1 MILATLLLMQAA
13 YSPETEAVMHR
24 SRQEAKQER
33 AAKARPDGLSLYLPP
48 ETAAKLQACIDA
60 ATDDPAAGLAFARD
74 WTKDDGGFSAAQCIG
89 YAHARAEQWADAVA
103 AFDGAAQAARQA
115 GSPADAAR
123 LSAQAGNAALVGGM
137 AEKARGYFDAALT
150 DGLPDGAA
158 KGEVHLDRARALV
171 ALGDMAGARS
181 DLNAALRQVPED
193 PLAWLL
199 SATLARRQGEME
211 RARTD
216 IAEAKRRAPDDASV
230 ALEDGKIAMMAGDEA
245 GAKAAWNH
253 VLTLAPSGEQAAAAR
268 EMLGRLDGA
277 EEKPDTASQ
286 SHSR

>member
-13 YSPETEAVMHR
+13 YSPETEAVMRR
-24 SRQEAKQER
+24 SRQAPKQER
-33 AAKARPDGLSLYLPP
+33 AVKAQPEGLSLYLPP
-48 ETAAKLQACIDA
+48 ETAVKLQACIDT
-60 ATDDPAAGLAFARD
+60 ATDNPAAGLTFAQD
-74 WTKDDGGFSAAQCIG
+74 WAKDDGGFSAAQCMG
-89 YAHARAEQWADAVA
+89 YAYARSERWTDAVA
-103 AFDGAAQAARQA
+103 AFDGAAQAARQT
-115 GSPADAAR
+115 GSSADAAR
-123 LSAQAGNAALVGGM
+123 LLAQAGNAALAGGM
-137 AEKARGYFDAALT
+137 VEKARGYFDVALAG
-150 DGLPDGAA
+150 GLPDGAA
-158 KGEVHLDRARALV
+158 KGEAHLDRARALV

-245 GAKAAWNH
+245 GAKAAWSH

-268 EMLGRLDGA
+268 EMLGRLDRA
-277 EEKPDTASQ
+277 EEKPAAASQ
-286 SHSR
+286 LHSR